1 MVNYISLFLIL
12 RYTILLIILI
22 ERLRNL
28 TNVLGQTR
36 VTKKSDGNSENGLLY
51 IVKDIS
57 EVNKDTFL
65 KENMNPQLQKRKLIF
80 RCNIEF

>member
-1 MVNYISLFLIL
+1 MFLIL

-51 IVKDIS
+51 ILKDIS
-57 EVNKDTFL
+57 EVNKDTFY
-65 KENMNPQLQKRKLIF
+65 KENINPQLQKFKLTVWS
-80 RCNIEF
+80 NIEFFGKLL